1 MDSSI
6 EIKVTNPKKVDN
18 VVHPAAASSSPQSSV
33 SSPSRDGRGKGPQLE
48 EERSQ
53 NNRRGQQGRRLVN
66 VTPFKNWVSWL
77 IPAFVLANVVIFL
90 ISMFINNCPKNS
102 TSCVAGFLGRFSFQP
117 MKENPLLGP
126 SAATL
131 EVMGALDVIKI
142 VHEHQAWRMV
152 SCIWLHAGVFHIL
165 ANMLSL
171 VFIGVRLE
179 QEFGFVR
186 IGLLY
191 LIAGFGGSLMS
202 SLFIQT
208 GISVG
213 ASGALFGLLGSM
225 LSELI
230 TNWTIYA
237 NKLAALLTLIFI
249 IVINLAMG
257 VLPHVDNFAHIG
269 GFLSGFL
276 LGFVFLIRPQF
287 GYVSKKHVPPGY
299 IVASSKPKHKPYQYV
314 LWLVSLMLL
323 IVGFTGGIILL
334 LQGVNVNDHCSWC
347 HYLSCVPT
355 ALWSCRSQQQVYCE
369 VSFAVPLFTYVFS
382 FLVTAHSRPDY
393 SNANIVSQI
402 RESTELNMYKQWEKR
417 QLLFIG

>member
-1 MDSSI
+1 MGMDSRI

-18 VVHPAAASSSPQSSV
+18 VVHPVGQGHATSASSPPQPSA
-33 SSPSRDGRGKGPQLE
+33 SSPPTDGRGRQQQQALE
-48 EERSQ
+48 EGLRHS
-53 NNRRGQQGRRLVN
+53 RGRGRQGRGLIDYM
-66 VTPFKNWVSWL
+66 PFKNWVPWL
-77 IPAFVLANVVIFL
+77 IPGFVIANVVVFL

-102 TSCVAGFLGRFSFQP
+102 SSCVGRFLGRFSFQP

-126 SAATL
+126 SADTL
-131 EVMGALDVIKI
+131 EKMGALDVIKV
-142 VHEHQAWRMV
+142 VHKHQAWRLI

-171 VFIGVRLE
+171 LFIGIRLE

-191 LIAGFGGSLMS
+191 LFAGFGGSLMS
-202 SLFIQT
+202 ALFIQA

-249 IVINLAMG
+249 VVINLAVG
-257 VLPHVDNFAHIG
+257 LLPHVDNFAHIG
-269 GFLSGFL
+269 GFISGFL

-287 GYVSKKHVPPGY
+287 GYISKKHIPTGY
-299 IVASSKPKHKPYQYV
+299 IVTSNKPKHKPYQYI
-314 LWLVSLMLL
+314 LWLVSM
-323 IVGFTGGIILL
+323 ILL
-334 LQGVNVNDHCSWC
+334 VLG
-347 HYLSCVPT
+347 
-355 ALWSCRSQQQVYCE
+355 
-369 VSFAVPLFTYVFS
+369 
-382 FLVTAHSRPDY
+382 
-393 SNANIVSQI
+393 
-402 RESTELNMYKQWEKR
+402 
-417 QLLFIG
+417 